1 MQNRKRAKQHRNAV
15 VRFCVGAVAVILL
28 AALGLSRMRPVIL
41 QYAQNV
47 AEGIL
52 LNAAD
57 EAVVNVLRDNQIDYD
72 DIVRLSCD
80 RDNRI
85 TGLQIDALTINMLK
99 SQIALEIGRIAAAQE
114 SFNTSIPIGTFFGSE
129 YTAGHGPKIK
139 FSMQLTSNSAV
150 NFQSEFK
157 DAGLNQVVH
166 RVLLHITVTG
176 RLVFVG
182 QKNTFS
188 VESSALLAETV
199 IVGLTPEAFTEV
211 IGSPSETAGIIN
223 DYGAAAGN

>member
-1 MQNRKRAKQHRNAV
+1 MQNRKRAKQQRNAV
-15 VRFCVGAVAVILL
+15 IRFCVGAVAVILL

-52 LNAAD
+52 LNAAN

>member
-1 MQNRKRAKQHRNAV
+1 MQNRKRAKQKKTAV
-15 VRFCVGAVAVILL
+15 VRFCVGAVAVVLL
-28 AALGLSRMRPVIL
+28 AVLGLSQMRPVIL

-99 SQIALEIGRIAAAQE
+99 SQIALEIGRIASAQE
-114 SFNTSIPIGTFFGSE
+114 SYNTYIPIGTFFGSE
-129 YTAGHGPKIK
+129 YTAGRGPKIK

-223 DYGAAAGN
+223 DYGAEAGN

>member
-1 MQNRKRAKQHRNAV
+1 MAAFGRTKKRKNTV
-15 VRFCVGAVAVILL
+15 VRFFMATTAIVLIAT
-28 AALGLSRMRPVIL
+28 LSLSQMRPVIL
-41 QYAQNV
+41 QYSQAV

-57 EAVVNVLRDNQIDYD
+57 EAVVNVLRENEIDYD
-72 DIVRLSCD
+72 DIVRLSAD
-80 RDNRI
+80 RDNHI

-99 SQIALEIGRIAAAQE
+99 SQISLEIARIVATQE
-114 SFNTSIPIGTFFGSE
+114 SYNTYIPIGTFLGSE
-129 YTAGHGPKIK
+129 YTAGRGPKIK
-139 FSMQLTSNSAV
+139 FSMQLTSNSSV
-150 NFQSEFK
+150 DFQSEFK

-166 RVLLHITVTG
+166 RVFLHITVTG

-211 IGSPSETAGIIN
+211 IGSPSETADIVN
-223 DYGAAAGN
+223 DYGATLGN

>member
-1 MQNRKRAKQHRNAV
+1 MQNRKRPKQKKNAT
-15 VRFCVGAVAVILL
+15 VRFCICAVVAVLT
-28 AALGLSRMRPVIL
+28 AALGLSQMRPVIL

-57 EAVVNVLRDNQIDYD
+57 EAVVNVLRENKIDYD
-72 DIVRLSCD
+72 DIVRLSAD
-80 RDNRI
+80 RENRI

-99 SQIALEIGRIAAAQE
+99 SQISLEIGRIAAAQE
-114 SFNTSIPIGTFFGSE
+114 SYNTYIPIGTFLGNE
-129 YTAGHGPKIK
+129 YTAGRGPKIK
-139 FSMQLTSNSAV
+139 FSMQLTSNSSV
-150 NFQSEFK
+150 DFQSEFK

-166 RVLLHITVTG
+166 RVFLHITITG

-182 QKNTFS
+182 QKNTFA

-211 IGSPSETAGIIN
+211 IGSPSETAGIVN
-223 DYGAAAGN
+223 DYGAVSGN

>member
-1 MQNRKRAKQHRNAV
+1 MRRRKQKKNTA
-15 VRFCVGAVAVILL
+15 VRFFFGVVAIVL
-28 AALGLSRMRPVIL
+28 AAAIGLSQMRPVIL
-41 QYAQNV
+41 QYSQNV

-57 EAVVNVLRDNQIDYD
+57 EAVVNVLRENKIDYD
-72 DIVRLSCD
+72 DIVRLSAD
-80 RDNRI
+80 RDNHI
-85 TGLQIDALTINMLK
+85 TGLQIDALTINLLK
-99 SQIALEIGRIAAAQE
+99 SQISLEIARIAAQQE
-114 SFNTSIPIGTFFGSE
+114 SYNTYIPVGTFFGSE
-129 YTAGHGPKIK
+129 YTAGRGPKIK
-139 FSMQLTSNSAV
+139 FSMQLTSNSSV
-150 NFQSEFK
+150 DFQSEFK

-166 RVLLHITVTG
+166 RVFLHITVTG

-211 IGSPSETAGIIN
+211 IGSPSETAGIVN
-223 DYGAAAGN
+223 DYGAVTGN